1 MTAAR
6 LGLAVALA
14 CVSCAAAVAP
24 ARAQWRGEDS
34 DTSRVTPDTLA
45 AHAHADSVARPAGAD
60 TSRTPLERFLGGLAD
75 STDRRF
81 GAIAAPLDTSG
92 FAAVLATANLD
103 SLERAQRRVPRGW
116 NPWWRFDRTV
126 GDQAGLTASLG
137 GMGRRG
143 QLGGS
148 LGYGFSS
155 REWFGRGE
163 VRKLWGPPEGGTHW
177 VVVAGAGREV
187 GTLDRDRDPTLLV
200 ALGAFLHGADWQ
212 SYLRRD
218 GGRISLERE
227 SPTLRVRVGA
237 RSELESPRTTATEW
251 NLAGDPLQ
259 VVENTPARLA
269 RVRELGALG
278 TWRLPWSAWWVEA
291 GVRHA
296 MKTLG
301 GDAAYTR
308 TRAALAGKLGLGHLA
323 TLVPQATYGRA
334 EGDLEPQ
341 NGFWLGGPTTL
352 RSIPPDSRIGRR
364 SAFGRLELFGAPD
377 LLEVAHIPHSPL
389 FAVYAAAQIAS
400 GAVWGDDPL
409 GGPST
414 PGHAWPDPAAWYSE
428 TGFSLMYRPG
438 LPEPEGFLRFDWAT
452 GLGPDSNH
460 SRWSIQFST
469 PLDQLRPPM
478 VR

>member
-45 AHAHADSVARPAGAD
+45 AHAHADSVAGPARAD

-81 GAIAAPLDTSG
+81 GVIAAPLDTSG

-177 VVVAGAGREV
+177 VLVAGAGREV

-200 ALGAFLHGADWQ
+200 ALGAFLHYVTRGPKEDIDEKGA
-212 SYLRRD
+212 
-218 GGRISLERE
+218 
-227 SPTLRVRVGA
+227 
-237 RSELESPRTTATEW
+237 
-251 NLAGDPLQ
+251 
-259 VVENTPARLA
+259 
-269 RVRELGALG
+269 
-278 TWRLPWSAWWVEA
+278 
-291 GVRHA
+291 
-296 MKTLG
+296 
-301 GDAAYTR
+301 
-308 TRAALAGKLGLGHLA
+308 
-323 TLVPQATYGRA
+323 
-334 EGDLEPQ
+334 
-341 NGFWLGGPTTL
+341 
-352 RSIPPDSRIGRR
+352 
-364 SAFGRLELFGAPD
+364 
-377 LLEVAHIPHSPL
+377 
-389 FAVYAAAQIAS
+389 
-400 GAVWGDDPL
+400 
-409 GGPST
+409 
-414 PGHAWPDPAAWYSE
+414 
-428 TGFSLMYRPG
+428 
-438 LPEPEGFLRFDWAT
+438 
-452 GLGPDSNH
+452 
-460 SRWSIQFST
+460 
-469 PLDQLRPPM
+469 
-478 VR
+478 